1 MFDGKWDAKEAPDC
15 WVIKN
20 RKNGSV
26 VFSYRTYQGNEKKSF
41 IFRSKVCRRGVKQV
55 YSKSRKLLYINNIIL
70 EVR

>member
-26 VFSYRTYQGNEKKSF
+26 VFSYRTYQGNEKKLYFPQQSMQ
-41 IFRSKVCRRGVKQV
+41 KRR
-55 YSKSRKLLYINNIIL
+55 
-70 EVR
+70 